1 MENEQ
6 KTYNLNQ
13 KRNEFKQQR
22 LKLKHE
28 MQNAIEELEK
38 DFQIGQLKKKAELQE
53 QKQKVV
59 MDYQE
64 KLGVISQEEDD
75 FNKEFAGWRA
85 SHTNHIMPYYDNE
98 GNIFGVRLKFKD
110 LGMDFVIKLHDE
122 FDGKEVTFAK
132 TKDLSLP
139 DEKMVR
145 ILGLYRKEVNQ
156 LLKELGGDPMEGW
169 YWTSTPAEEVFGA
182 YNVNYQLIYNGT
194 YGALR
199 SYGIRI
205 NTIQV
210 RVALAL
216 N

>member
-13 KRNEFKQQR
+13 KRNEFKQKR

-28 MQNAIEELEK
+28 METALAKLEQV
-38 DFQIGQLKKKAELQE
+38 FQTEQLKKKVELQE
-53 QKQKVV
+53 QKHKIIQ
-59 MDYQE
+59 DYQE
-64 KLGVISQEEDD
+64 LLNAIFQEEDA

-85 SHTNHIMPYYDNE
+85 DRTNHIMPYYDNE

-110 LGMDFVIKLHDE
+110 LGVDFVIKLHDE

-169 YWTSTPAEEVFGA
+169 YWASTPAEEVFGA
-182 YNVNYQLIYNGT
+182 SYVGGQLVCYGT
-194 YGALR
+194 SGTLN
-199 SYGIRI
+199 GIRRI
-205 NTIQV
+205 YASQV

>member
-1 MENEQ
+1 M
-6 KTYNLNQ
+6 
-13 KRNEFKQQR
+13 
-22 LKLKHE
+22 
-28 MQNAIEELEK
+28 
-38 DFQIGQLKKKAELQE
+38 KKKAELQE

-110 LGMDFVIKLHDE
+110 LGVDFVIKLHDE

-182 YNVNYQLIYNGT
+182 NSVNYQLHCSGT
-194 YGALR
+194 YGTLYSTDR
-199 SYGIRI
+199 LSTNR
-205 NTIQV
+205 V

>member
-22 LKLKHE
+22 LTLKYE
-28 MQNAIEELEK
+28 MQNAIEKLEH

-59 MDYQE
+59 LDYQK
-64 KLGVISQEEDD
+64 KLGVIFQEEGD

-85 SHTNHIMPYYDNE
+85 DCTNHIMPYYDNE
-98 GNIFGVRLKFKD
+98 GNIFGVRLRFKD
-110 LGMDFVIKLHDE
+110 HGVDFVVKLHDE
-122 FDGKEVTFAK
+122 FDGKEVAFAK

-139 DEKMVR
+139 DEKMAR

-169 YWTSTPAEEVFGA
+169 YWTSTPAEEAFGA
-182 YNVNYQLIYNGT
+182 HHARYQLIY
-194 YGALR
+194 YGATGALN
-199 SYGIRI
+199 YITRI
-205 NTIQV
+205 YTRHV

-216 N
+216 HY